1 MRAVYN
7 PIPIMAS
14 GDIELCWIGLYIV
27 RYVLIIFSCL
37 YMIVYVEWLLC
48 LGKLGGLVGDEVCW
62 RHL

>member
-1 MRAVYN
+1 
-7 PIPIMAS
+7 MAS